1 MKKEC
6 DIVTDLL
13 PDYIENLL
21 SDGSKSYVEEH
32 LRGCNNCKQ
41 KLKIMQAN
49 IEENNVNHEK
59 EEKIELN
66 HLKKYRNRMWILK
79 AIIYVFILIIL
90 TIFIFFVTKLFKTNN
105 IINNARSKKEALI
118 NLDNYSVYTT
128 LYHIDYKTQKQY
140 VSYNEY
146 FYKNGKYYEKSKM
159 QGINFTTS
167 GANISL
173 SYGDISNNSKIRI
186 FDETKTIKKYN
197 IDSEKPSSE
206 KYINNLF
213 EFYSLYLR
221 DLNAVDNLKLRIG
234 LVLNSKMREDNFN
247 GKKCYVFRKE
257 SEEYYHEIWIDRNS
271 LIPIKEIQEV
281 YGKMH
286 DEKIILLNIG
296 NVKDEDVNWEQNE
309 KYNEYKIKT
318 IERDK
323 V

>member
-1 MKKEC
+1 MKREC

-21 SDGSKSYVEEH
+21 SDASKGYVEEH

-41 KLKIMQAN
+41 KLKIMKEDIEKNN
-49 IEENNVNHEK
+49 INHER

-90 TIFIFFVTKLFKTNN
+90 TGFIFFVAKLFKTNK
-105 IINNARSKKEALI
+105 IINNAKNQKETLI
-118 NLDNYSVYTT
+118 NLDNYSIYTT
-128 LYHIDYKTQKQY
+128 SYHIDYKTQKQY
-140 VSYNEY
+140 ISYNEY
-146 FYKNGKYYEKSKM
+146 FYKNGKYYEKLKM

-167 GANISL
+167 GSNTSL
-173 SYGDISNNSKIRI
+173 SYGDISNNSKIGI

-197 IDSEKPSSE
+197 IDYEKASSE

-221 DLNAVDNLKLRIG
+221 DLNAVDNLKLKIG
-234 LVLNSKMREDNFN
+234 LVLNSKLREDNFN
-247 GKKCYVFRKE
+247 GKKCYVFRAE
-257 SEEYYHEIWIDRNS
+257 SKEYYNEIWIDRDS
-271 LIPIKEIQEV
+271 LIPIKEIQEI

-309 KYNEYKIKT
+309 KYNEYKIET

-323 V
+323 I